1 MFVFE
6 TALALKA
13 RGHEVRVYA
22 PDQGEIDKTLRS
34 FGIHVYDSLAK
45 LEWKPEIIHGQ
56 HHLQTMT
63 ALARFPAVPALYYC
77 HGSRPWVEAPPLH
90 RRILRY
96 VTMAPVMMDG
106 LAARFRVPVERLSS
120 ITNSVDLARFKTV
133 RVPEGTPTRAVIFG
147 NSPFRE
153 EELAALETACAE
165 NGLELDK
172 IGLCYGTAT
181 HRPEHFLPRY
191 DIAFA
196 AGRSALEAMASG
208 CAAFPVLPGMAG
220 HLITPENFAS
230 YAHRNFS
237 TPHYHPASAVTR
249 EWIQEQL
256 SRYTPEGA
264 SAVTQKVRAEHT
276 LERAVDRL
284 LAIYGQVL
292 EEARSMRLADG
303 EADLRDVVRYLE
315 WATPEYDRL
324 WSEFGYMDFAKV
336 AAMEPILEDL
346 KKTLEN
352 KEKYIVELLQDREA
366 LAAKLNGKNEK
377 MDVLRGKQSADRL
390 RFKCAEAVLSS
401 NFLGRH
407 FLRKIR
413 RMIKTVST
421 DDSNSKEPT

>member
-6 TALALKA
+6 TVLALKA
-13 RGHEVRVYA
+13 KGHEVRVYA
-22 PDQGEIDKTLRS
+22 PDQGEIDKPLRS
-34 FGIHVYDSLAK
+34 FGIHVYDSLAR
-45 LEWKPEIIHGQ
+45 LAWEPEIIHGQ

-63 ALARFPAVPALYYC
+63 ALARYPAVPAMYYC

-106 LAARFRVPVERLSS
+106 LAARFQVPKDRLSS

-133 RVPEGTPTRAVIFG
+133 RVPEGKPTRAVIFG

-153 EELAALETACAE
+153 EELAALESACAA

-181 HRPEHFLPRY
+181 HRPEHVLPRY

-220 HLITPENFAS
+220 HLITPENFAA

-249 EWIQEQL
+249 EWIQGQL
-256 SRYTPEGA
+256 SRYSAEGA
-264 SAVTQKVRAEHT
+264 STVTQKVRAEHT
-276 LERAVDRL
+276 LEQAVERL
-284 LAIYGQVL
+284 ESIYRQVL
-292 EEARSMRLADG
+292 EEAKSMQLADA
-303 EADLRDVVRYLE
+303 EADLRDMVRYLE

-336 AAMEPILEDL
+336 AAMEPIMADL
-346 KKTLEN
+346 RKTLEN
-352 KEKYIVELLQDREA
+352 KETYIVELLQSREA
-366 LAAKLNGKNEK
+366 LAAKLTAKNEK
-377 MDVLRGKQSADRL
+377 LGVLRAKQSADRL
-390 RFKCAEAVLSS
+390 RFKCAEEVLSS
-401 NFLGRH
+401 NFLGRY

-413 RMIKTVST
+413 RMIKSVST
-421 DDSNSKEPT
+421 DESDS